1 LLLWCGSAQAASGPR
16 LRLDLP
22 PGPLAAAVAT
32 LAEKTGASI
41 GAADPRLL
49 AIPLPAVHLQGS
61 PADLVADLAR
71 RAGVTAVQTGPHGWR
86 LEPRAAPPA
95 QPPPPTRDAPTT
107 VTEILVQATKRAQPI
122 DDYPAEILRVTGA
135 DLGRYGAVP
144 DTGALTAQVPI
155 LTSTDW
161 GAGQEKLFLRGV
173 ADSSFTGTSPALVGE
188 YLGDL
193 PLTYDA
199 PDPDLRLYDVTSVE
213 VMAGP
218 QGTLY
223 GAGALGGLI
232 RIEPNAPVMDT
243 FAGSTWL
250 GGTNTAHGGSGGD
263 VGGVVN
269 LPLVE
274 DRLALRVVG
283 YAAEDPGYIDDTGEK
298 QADVNRVDTRGGR
311 ATLRWALDDIW
322 RIDLGVVAQRIDNH
336 DASYVDAAGPP
347 LTRTSAIAQPSHN
360 LFLSESLTVAG
371 RIGDVEVRSTTGV
384 VDQSLGER
392 FEALG
397 PGGGLFAKFDDAT
410 RPELLSQETRLSHS
424 TTNTSW
430 VAGVSYV
437 TNWDADTRDYGNGY
451 LPPQVG
457 RLRDRTNELTG
468 YGEATRRLGGG
479 ISVTL
484 GARYAYVRQ
493 SGDAVLDSSPFLET
507 SVLESAMVTSPT
519 VQNRVSGSEQHL
531 LPSAAVSYDVARGT
545 TLYVRYGQGFRP
557 GGMSLGSDDDR
568 FTSDRLS
575 TLEAGVRRGVA
586 GVDRVALSLTGAL
599 SQWRNIQADLLDGLG
614 MPEVANI
621 GNGRISSVDA
631 SVAVRIVAGLTL
643 NASGFLLSSRLDPSS
658 ALAAAGDAD
667 VLPNV
672 AGSGGTLA
680 LDYQGRVFD
689 GRPWE
694 AGVRVQHV
702 GPSVVGVGPLLD
714 RTQGDYTTVA
724 LGGGVRFGAAEFTLN
739 ISNLLDSHGDA
750 FAIGTPL
757 GALSERDITP
767 VRPRTVRLGVR
778 NDF

>member
-1 LLLWCGSAQAASGPR
+1 LWGANAHGAAAPR

-41 GAADPRLL
+41 GASDPRLL
-49 AIPLPAVHLQGS
+49 AFPLPAVHLQGS
-61 PADLVADLAR
+61 PDDLVADLAR
-71 RAGVTAVQTGPHGWR
+71 RAGVTAVQTGPDGWR
-86 LEPRAAPPA
+86 IEPHAAPP
-95 QPPPPTRDAPTT
+95 PPKTPPPTRDAPTT
-107 VTEILVQATKRAQPI
+107 VTEIVVPATKRAQPVG
-122 DDYPAEILRVTGA
+122 DYPAEIVQVTGA
-135 DLGRYGAVP
+135 DLGRFGAAP

-161 GAGQEKLFLRGV
+161 GAGQEKLFLRGIS
-173 ADSSFTGTSPALVGE
+173 DSSFTGTSPALVGE
-188 YLGDL
+188 YLGDQ

-199 PDPDLRLYDVTSVE
+199 PDPDLRLYDVQSVA

-232 RIEPNAPVMDT
+232 RIEPNAPVLDS
-243 FAGSTWL
+243 FGGSTWL

-283 YAAEDPGYIDDTGEK
+283 YAAEDPGYIDDTGEA

-336 DASYVDAAGPP
+336 DASYVDVGGPP
-347 LTRTSAIAQPSHN
+347 LTRTSTIAQPSHN
-360 LFLSESLTVAG
+360 LFLSESLTVVG
-371 RIGDVEVRSTTGV
+371 RIGDIEVRSTTGV

-392 FEALG
+392 FEALR
-397 PGGGLFAKFDDAT
+397 PGGLFDQYNDAA

-424 TTNTSW
+424 TTTMSW
-430 VAGVSYV
+430 VVGVSYV
-437 TNWDADTRDYGNGY
+437 ASWDADVRDYGWPEAPSQIGV
-451 LPPQVG
+451 LH
-457 RLRDRTNELTG
+457 DRSNELTG
-468 YGEATRRLGGG
+468 YGEATRKVGGG
-479 ISVTL
+479 VSVTF
-484 GARYAYVRQ
+484 GARYASVRQ
-493 SGDAVLDSSPFLET
+493 SGDAIDDSSPFMTLT
-507 SVLESAMVTSPT
+507 SLVAAPT
-519 VQNRVSGSEQHL
+519 LLAPRVRNSVSGSEQHL
-531 LPSAAVSYDVARGT
+531 LPSAALSYDVARGA

-557 GGMSLGSDDDR
+557 GGMTLGSADER

-575 TLEAGVRRGVA
+575 TLETGVRRGTG

-599 SQWRNIQADLLDGLG
+599 SQWRNIQADLLNGQG
-614 MPEVANI
+614 MPEIANI

-643 NASGFLLSSRLDPSS
+643 NASGFLQSSRLDPPS
-658 ALAAAGDAD
+658 ALAEEGDAD
-667 VLPNV
+667 TLPNV
-672 AGSGGTLA
+672 ARNGGALA
-680 LDYQGRVFD
+680 LDYRGRMID

-702 GPSVVGVGPLLD
+702 GPSVVGIGPLLD

-724 LGGGVRFGAAEFTLN
+724 LGGGVRFGAAELVLN
-739 ISNLLDSHGDA
+739 VSNLLDCHGDA
-750 FAIGTPL
+750 FAIGAPI
-757 GALSERDITP
+757 GALSVSDITP

-778 NDF
+778 YDL